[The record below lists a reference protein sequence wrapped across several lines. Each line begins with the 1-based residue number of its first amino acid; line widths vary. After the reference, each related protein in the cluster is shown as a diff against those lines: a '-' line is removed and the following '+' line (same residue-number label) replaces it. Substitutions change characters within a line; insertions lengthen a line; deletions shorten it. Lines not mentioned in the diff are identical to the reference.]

1 MLYEIDSLLNLEIL
15 CEILGCDLALYILY
29 IDLVAFRNAVV
40 LSVDLLIGN
49 LDVLKLCDL
58 FESKTEFDLTLCLRL
73 HLLADRVK
81 GHSGVLEIGC
91 KIESLHTESR
101 VIVADEVLGFR
112 IEHYGGN
119 VRIELLD
126 ESCGELLV
134 NCAVRL
140 SGLCLFKFRL
150 YIGGIFSNGVEF
162 GNVTHEF
169 IVKLGLLVE
178 LDGVEFA
185 LEGAVLACERL
196 LVIICREGNIY
207 VELVADRV
215 TDDLLLKSG
224 DE

>member
-1 MLYEIDSLLNLEIL
+1 M
-15 CEILGCDLALYILY
+15 
-29 IDLVAFRNAVV
+29 
-40 LSVDLLIGN
+40 
-49 LDVLKLCDL
+49 
-58 FESKTEFDLTLCLRL
+58 
-73 HLLADRVK
+73 
-81 GHSGVLEIGC
+81 SG
-91 KIESLHTESR
+91 
-101 VIVADEVLGFR
+101 
-112 IEHYGGN
+112 
-119 VRIELLD
+119 IELLD

-162 GNVTHEF
+162 GNVAHEF

-178 LDGVEFA
+178 LDGVELA
-185 LEGAVLACERL
+185 LEGAVLTCERL

-224 DE
+224 VNEPEPSTRSYPVPLPPSTACRRHNRQNQCLRCRRSVRDGR